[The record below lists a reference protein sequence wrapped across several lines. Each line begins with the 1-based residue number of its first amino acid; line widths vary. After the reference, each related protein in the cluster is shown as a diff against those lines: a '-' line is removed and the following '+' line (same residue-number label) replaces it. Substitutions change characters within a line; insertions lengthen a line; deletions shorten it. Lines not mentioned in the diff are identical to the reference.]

1 MAAVFL
7 VRVLLTAMAVPLLSV
22 TATSAL
28 AQSAPSTDAPPVLS
42 FNPDAGVVV
51 QSDDFRITAWG
62 FAERLI
68 DPDGRDSWRRVRQG
82 AEFDLPRLTTH
93 LRAAVVYEVDLTN
106 SDFLHNGPFR
116 RNFENLF
123 VSLQDADDPG
133 LFRVLFGHNTHILSR
148 DDNLS
153 SGNLPTINR
162 SLVLEEHGSVNTF
175 GAQMGFQLQKALS
188 PKTTIQFS
196 LGDNRGSL
204 NAGEYHGSIGRSV
217 AGKLLLTPINDAQGA
232 RKLTLGFAS
241 DFTSGITN
249 RDFTLGTAI
258 GQAPLGGVAAT
269 GGKLTFEADAAY
281 TFPLA
286 GRPATIE
293 GEVIRSRFS
302 GSKSDVFGGYVMGQV
317 SLFDTRK
324 AGDLDLFLRYDF
336 VSLGRDAIM
345 GRARQSAIRAGFN
358 YNLPFTGKLASLH
371 VEYAHNSVSG
381 PAAIITQIKPAD
393 EFRIGLRISLQCYT
407 RHLFQDPSCLVR
419 RSKPRKCGGTVTASC
434 AQTAHWENGS

>member
-1 MAAVFL
+1 M
-7 VRVLLTAMAVPLLSV
+7 RVPLPTLVAALLAV
-22 TATSAL
+22 TASPAF

-51 QSDDFRITAWG
+51 QSGDFRITAWG
-62 FAERLI
+62 FAERLL
-68 DPDGRDSWRRVRQG
+68 DLDGKDSWRRVRQG
-82 AEFDLPRLTTH
+82 AEFDLPRITPH

-106 SDFLHNGPFR
+106 SDFLRNGPFR

-133 LFRVLFGHNTHILSR
+133 KFRVLFGHNTHILSR

-175 GAQMGFQLQKALS
+175 GAQMGFQMQKALS
-188 PKTTIQFS
+188 PKATIQFS

-217 AGKLLLTPINDAQGA
+217 AGKLLLTPLNDAQGG

-241 DFTSGITN
+241 DYTSGITN
-249 RDFTLGTAI
+249 RSFTLGTAI
-258 GQAPLGGVAAT
+258 SAAPLGSVPAT

-281 TFPLA
+281 TFRLA

-302 GSKSDVFGGYVMGQV
+302 GSRSDVLGGYVMGQV

-336 VSLGRDAIM
+336 VSLGQDTIA
-345 GRARQSAIRAGFN
+345 GRADQRALRTGFN
-358 YNLPFTGKLASLH
+358 YNLPFTGKLVSLH
-371 VEYAHNSVSG
+371 LEYAHNNVSG
-381 PAAIITQIKPAD
+381 PAAIVTAPNPGD
-393 EFRIGLRISLQCYT
+393 EFRIGVRVSFQRYQ
-407 RHLFQDPSCLVR
+407 RH
-419 RSKPRKCGGTVTASC
+419 
-434 AQTAHWENGS
+434 

>member
-7 VRVLLTAMAVPLLSV
+7 VRISLPTLAATLLAV
-22 TATSAL
+22 TATPTL
-28 AQSAPSTDAPPVLS
+28 AQTTPPTTPPVLS

-51 QSDDFRITAWG
+51 QSGDFRITAWG
-62 FAERLI
+62 YAERLI
-68 DPDGRDSWRRVRQG
+68 DPDGKDSWRRVRQG
-82 AEFDLPRLTTH
+82 AEFDLPRITPH

-106 SDFLHNGPFR
+106 SDFFRNGPFR

-133 LFRVLFGHNTHILSR
+133 KFRLLFGHNTHILSR

-175 GAQMGFQLQKALS
+175 GAQMGFQVQRALS
-188 PKTTIQFS
+188 PKATIQFS

-217 AGKLLLTPINDAQGA
+217 AGKVLLTPVNDAQGG

-241 DFTSGITN
+241 DYTSGITN
-249 RDFTLGTAI
+249 RSFTLGTAI
-258 GQAPLGGVAAT
+258 AAAPLGGVPAT

-281 TFPLA
+281 TFRLA
-286 GRPATIE
+286 GRPTTIE

-302 GSKSDVFGGYVMGQV
+302 GSKSDVLGGYVMGQV
-317 SLFDTRK
+317 SLFDAPK
-324 AGDLDLFLRYDF
+324 SGDLDLFLRYDF
-336 VSLGRDAIM
+336 VSLGQATIA
-345 GRARQSAIRAGFN
+345 GRARQSAVRAGFN

-381 PAAIITQIKPAD
+381 PAAIVTQVNPGD
-393 EFRIGLRISLQCYT
+393 EFRIGVRISLQRYQ
-407 RHLFQDPSCLVR
+407 RH
-419 RSKPRKCGGTVTASC
+419 
-434 AQTAHWENGS
+434 

>member
-1 MAAVFL
+1 M
-7 VRVLLTAMAVPLLSV
+7 RVPLTILAAPLLAA
-22 TATSAL
+22 TATPAL
-28 AQSAPSTDAPPVLS
+28 AQSVTPPAPPPVLS

-68 DPDGRDSWRRVRQG
+68 DPDGKDGWRRVRQG
-82 AEFDLPRLTTH
+82 AEFDLPRITPH
-93 LRAAVVYEVDLTN
+93 LRAAVVYEIDLTN
-106 SDFLHNGPFR
+106 SDFFRNGPFR

-133 LFRVLFGHNTHILSR
+133 KFRLLFGHNTHILSR

-175 GAQMGFQLQKALS
+175 GAQMGFQVQRALS
-188 PKTTIQFS
+188 PKATIQVS

-204 NAGEYHGSIGRSV
+204 NAGEYHDSIGRSV
-217 AGKLLLTPINDAQGA
+217 AGKLLLTPINDAQGG

-241 DFTSGITN
+241 DYTSGITN
-249 RDFTLGTAI
+249 RSFTLATAI
-258 GQAPLGGVAAT
+258 AAAPLGGVPAT

-286 GRPATIE
+286 GHPATIE

-302 GSKSDVFGGYVMGQV
+302 GSNSDVFGGYAMAQFA
-317 SLFDTRK
+317 LFDTSK
-324 AGDLDLFLRYDF
+324 AGDLDLFLRYDL
-336 VSLGRDAIM
+336 VSLGQDSIA
-345 GRARQSAIRAGFN
+345 GRAQQRAIRTGFN
-358 YNLPFTGKLASLH
+358 YNLPYTGKLVSLH

-381 PAAIITQIKPAD
+381 PTAIITNANPSD
-393 EFRIGLRISLQCYT
+393 EVRIGLRISLQRYN
-407 RHLFQDPSCLVR
+407 RH
-419 RSKPRKCGGTVTASC
+419 
-434 AQTAHWENGS
+434 

>member
-7 VRVLLTAMAVPLLSV
+7 VRMIAPPFAALLLAV
-22 TATSAL
+22 TATPVF
-28 AQSAPSTDAPPVLS
+28 AQSAPSPDAATVLS

-51 QSDDFRITAWG
+51 QSGDFRITAWG

-68 DPDGRDSWRRVRQG
+68 DPDGKDGWRRVRQG
-82 AEFDLPRLTTH
+82 AEFDLPRITLH
-93 LRAAVVYEVDLTN
+93 LRPALVYEVDLTN
-106 SDFLHNGPFR
+106 SDFFRNGPFR

-123 VSLQDADDPG
+123 ISLQDTDDPAK
-133 LFRVLFGHNTHILSR
+133 FRLLFGHNTHILSR

-162 SLVLEEHGSVNTF
+162 SLILEEHGSVNTF
-175 GAQMGFQLQKALS
+175 GAQMGFQVQKALS
-188 PKTTIQFS
+188 PVATVQLS
-196 LGDNRGSL
+196 VGDNRGSL
-204 NAGEYHGSIGRSV
+204 NAADVQSSIGRSV
-217 AGKLLLTPINDAQGA
+217 AGKLLLAPINDAEQG

-241 DFTSGITN
+241 DYTSNIAN
-249 RDFTLGTAI
+249 RYFTLGTAI
-258 GQAPLGGVAAT
+258 GQAPLGSVAAT

-317 SLFDTRK
+317 SIFDRRD

-336 VSLGRDAIM
+336 VSLGQDVIT
-345 GRARQSAIRAGFN
+345 GRARQSAVRTGFN
-358 YNLPFTGKLASLH
+358 YNLPYTGRLVSLH
-371 VEYAHNSVSG
+371 LEYAHNSVSG
-381 PAAIITQIKPAD
+381 PAAIITQANPGD
-393 EFRIGLRISLQCYT
+393 EVRIGLRISLQRYN
-407 RHLFQDPSCLVR
+407 RH
-419 RSKPRKCGGTVTASC
+419 
-434 AQTAHWENGS
+434 

>member
-28 AQSAPSTDAPPVLS
+28 AQSALSTDTPPVLS

-51 QSDDFRITAWG
+51 QSGDFRIAAWG

-68 DPDGRDSWRRVRQG
+68 DPDGKDGWRRVRQG
-82 AEFDLPRLTTH
+82 AEFDLPRITPH

-106 SDFLHNGPFR
+106 SDFFRTGPFR
-116 RNFENLF
+116 SNFENLF

-133 LFRVLFGHNTHILSR
+133 RFRVLFGHNTHILSR

-153 SGNLPTINR
+153 SGNSPTINR

-217 AGKLLLTPINDAQGA
+217 AGKLLLTPINDAQKG

-241 DFTSGITN
+241 DYTSGITN
-249 RDFTLGTAI
+249 RSFTLATAI
-258 GQAPLGGVAAT
+258 AAAPLGRVPAT

-281 TFPLA
+281 TFRLA
-286 GRPATIE
+286 GRPTTIE

-317 SLFDTRK
+317 SPFDTRK

-336 VSLGRDAIM
+336 VSVGQDTIA
-345 GRARQSAIRAGFN
+345 GRADQRALRAGFN
-358 YNLPFTGKLASLH
+358 YNLPSTGKLASLH
-371 VEYAHNSVSG
+371 LEYAHNSISG
-381 PAAIITQIKPAD
+381 PAAMVTAPPPGD
-393 EFRIGLRISLQCYT
+393 EFRIGVRISLQRYQ
-407 RHLFQDPSCLVR
+407 RH
-419 RSKPRKCGGTVTASC
+419 
-434 AQTAHWENGS
+434 